1 MSSTNQPS
9 SFIGF
14 PWFCVSSKIRSK
26 SREFLEGVI
35 LIRLN
40 SLFFFYSSSCISS
53 RHSTNSFVC
62 WGHSRYVEGELIGLL
77 FFFSIISLKLI
88 ILSKNPKATANS
100 KHWLAF
106 LLLSWALGEGHVR
119 GMSRA
124 FYFLMGPLFKWL
136 SQRLERQWTM
146 PL

>member
-1 MSSTNQPS
+1 M
-9 SFIGF
+9 
-14 PWFCVSSKIRSK
+14 
-26 SREFLEGVI
+26 
-35 LIRLN
+35 
-40 SLFFFYSSSCISS
+40 
-53 RHSTNSFVC
+53 
-62 WGHSRYVEGELIGLL
+62 EGELIGLL

-124 FYFLMGPLFKWL
+124 FYFLMGPLFK
-136 SQRLERQWTM
+136 
-146 PL
+146 